1 MKRKYFQSLSLCSE
15 SESQREVPQSD
26 SEEEEATVTPTV
38 TGDELA
44 EEPTAGICP
53 DWKYI
58 SIYLSG
64 DQDER
69 RRPEILQEEEE
80 PVTSGDNDLH
90 DIPDNLL
97 TKLLAIEME
106 TLDTEKERINVRET
120 EPETQGEIF
129 SVRKKF

>member
-1 MKRKYFQSLSLCSE
+1 MR
-15 SESQREVPQSD
+15 V
-26 SEEEEATVTPTV
+26 
-38 TGDELA
+38 
-44 EEPTAGICP
+44 
-53 DWKYI
+53 YI

-69 RRPEILQEEEE
+69 RRPDSLQSEEEK

-106 TLDTEKERINVRET
+106 TLDTEKERINQ
-120 EPETQGEIF
+120 ETQPGTEGEMFIM
-129 SVRKKF
+129 R

>member
-1 MKRKYFQSLSLCSE
+1 MSGLKVR
-15 SESQREVPQSD
+15 V
-26 SEEEEATVTPTV
+26 
-38 TGDELA
+38 
-44 EEPTAGICP
+44 
-53 DWKYI
+53 YI

-69 RRPEILQEEEE
+69 RRPDILQEEEE

-106 TLDTEKERINVRET
+106 TLDTEKERINQ
-120 EPETQGEIF
+120 ETQPGTEGEIF
-129 SVRKKF
+129 IMREKF